1 MITVE
6 REPRQLIV
14 AATLMIAT
22 AVIQTI
28 GVVLLED
35 LLWLWRNRVAENGT
49 RPRMLAVLCGV
60 VLYLF
65 ALHVAQMAVWAA
77 FYLRVTDYPSLP
89 AALYES
95 GLAFTTLDAPELPPA
110 WRFLG
115 TAEGLAGLLMFA
127 WSTGVMMIQTS
138 WVGEARRKYLHERR
152 KQRMFGSES

>member
-14 AATLMIAT
+14 AAALMVVT
-22 AVIQTI
+22 AVIQTV

-35 LLWLWRNRVAENGT
+35 LVWHWRSWVGEKGT
-49 RPRMLAVLCGV
+49 RPRTLAVLSAV
-60 VLYLF
+60 ILYLF

-77 FYLRVTDYPSLP
+77 FYLRVTDYPGLST
-89 AALYES
+89 ALYES
-95 GLAFTTLDAPELPPA
+95 GLAFTTLDVPQLPPA

-127 WSTGVMMIQTS
+127 WSTGVMLAQTS
-138 WVGEARRKYLHERR
+138 WVGEARRKHLHERR
-152 KQRMFGSES
+152 QRMSRSES